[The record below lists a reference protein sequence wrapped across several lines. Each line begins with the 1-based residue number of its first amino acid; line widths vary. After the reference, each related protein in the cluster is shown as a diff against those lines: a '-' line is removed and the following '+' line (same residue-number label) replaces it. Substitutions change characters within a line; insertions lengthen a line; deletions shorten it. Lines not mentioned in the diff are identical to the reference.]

1 MVLNLY
7 LHSNNC
13 IFIYPSQRQDLN
25 DIFGHNE
32 KKVIKR
38 FISLSDGFSVFFGGW
53 GEKNHQKVVTK
64 ISMFKSKHVCS
75 RFFFNFE
82 KLSDCD
88 KDPHI
93 FRAL

>member
-1 MVLNLY
+1 MDFQYVLVV
-7 LHSNNC
+7 
-13 IFIYPSQRQDLN
+13 
-25 DIFGHNE
+25 GG
-32 KKVIKR
+32 KKPLK
-38 FISLSDGFSVFFGGW
+38 SCY
-53 GEKNHQKVVTK
+53 K

-82 KLSDCD
+82 KSLDCD